1 MKPEIRIHDWDM
13 LPNTLASKPTF
24 CRGKLPLLVKTCKNY
39 VDLCCS
45 SLSQLMCLFKL
56 FFKLPNQLYVE
67 IPQNYQNYP
76 DYVDEMLKAF
86 LIKYVTAQ
94 HIRKSSTIKNY
105 SELLQL
111 SQLTAFN

>member
-1 MKPEIRIHDWDM
+1 
-13 LPNTLASKPTF
+13 
-24 CRGKLPLLVKTCKNY
+24 
-39 VDLCCS
+39 
-45 SLSQLMCLFKL
+45 MCLFKL

-111 SQLTAFN
+111 SQLTAFNWASKNTPHLSHLMKY

>member
-1 MKPEIRIHDWDM
+1 
-13 LPNTLASKPTF
+13 
-24 CRGKLPLLVKTCKNY
+24 
-39 VDLCCS
+39 
-45 SLSQLMCLFKL
+45 MCLFKL

-67 IPQNYQNYP
+67 IPQNYRNYP
-76 DYVDEMLKAF
+76 DYVDEMLTAF

-111 SQLTAFN
+111 SQLTAFNWAIKNTPHLSHLMKY